1 MMNYKIPVFFYLFIV
16 SLSCQKPKSNLDLS
30 SLLFSNSPVSE
41 IYFSYPGRDIAE
53 EKKRMVKEALLAE
66 IRKAKISI
74 RAYLYSID
82 DYEILTELYL
92 KKRMGITIHLFG
104 DKEEDYSELE
114 SFGLEI
120 QRWSGSGI
128 HHTKIWIFDGIRF
141 FAGTGNFTTHGLS
154 TDNNVFWAQNIAPE
168 EVSGIISTLEGKNP
182 KGSFRIGSLQYWT
195 SPEAGLEI
203 QQQLLDAVDSAKHSI
218 KYLIYSHY
226 DPVFSLKLLEASQR
240 GVRVE
245 GIYNAPM
252 SSNPEGIF
260 LSQNLEFPSQI
271 WEDGNVDF
279 VFKNERYLGGLLHH
293 KTMLVD
299 DHIVYTGSFNY
310 SVSARDK
317 NKEVFVRFTHPIIT
331 NEFLGEWKRI
341 LWNSQPVSPSSLSPS
356 GTNSNGETQ
365 LRFYSLD
372 RFQNSLFQ
380 TNIIFNSEGGFDTN
394 SNALANAYKQTLGL
408 TGYIRPK
415 AGDRFTLISQ
425 RMDPIWEE
433 SEGSNLT
440 LHLQNYFLG
449 TKLSLSNGE
458 KIISLALWDGTNAKE
473 KYVLDSNS
481 TILGQT
487 DFWRGKNL
495 WFWVQ
500 TETRVLSFCHTKERF
515 KIPEWMIFIMNRLE
529 VMGKKPPICM
539 YD

>member
-1 MMNYKIPVFFYLFIV
+1 M
-16 SLSCQKPKSNLDLS
+16 
-30 SLLFSNSPVSE
+30 
-41 IYFSYPGRDIAE
+41 
-53 EKKRMVKEALLAE
+53 
-66 IRKAKISI
+66 
-74 RAYLYSID
+74 
-82 DYEILTELYL
+82 
-92 KKRMGITIHLFG
+92 
-104 DKEEDYSELE
+104 
-114 SFGLEI
+114 
-120 QRWSGSGI
+120 
-128 HHTKIWIFDGIRF
+128 
-141 FAGTGNFTTHGLS
+141 
-154 TDNNVFWAQNIAPE
+154 
-168 EVSGIISTLEGKNP
+168 
-182 KGSFRIGSLQYWT
+182 
-195 SPEAGLEI
+195 
-203 QQQLLDAVDSAKHSI
+203 
-218 KYLIYSHY
+218 
-226 DPVFSLKLLEASQR
+226 
-240 GVRVE
+240 E

-260 LSQNLEFPSQI
+260 LSQNLEFPSKI

-279 VFKNERYLGGLLHH
+279 VFKNDRYLGGLLHH

-299 DHIVYTGSFNY
+299 DQIVYTGSFNY

-331 NEFLGEWKRI
+331 KEFLGEWKRI

-356 GTNSNGETQ
+356 ATNSNGETQ
-365 LRFYSLD
+365 LRFYSLE

-380 TNIIFNSEGGFDTN
+380 TNIIFNSEGGFDSN

-415 AGDRFTLISQ
+415 VGDRFALISQ
-425 RMDPIWEE
+425 RTDPIWEE

-440 LHLQNYFLG
+440 LHLQNYFIG

-458 KIISLALWDGTNAKE
+458 KIISLALWDGAKPKE

-481 TILGQT
+481 TIVGQT

-515 KIPEWMIFIMNRLE
+515 NIPEWMIFIMNRLE
-529 VMGKKPPICM
+529 VMGKKLPICI